1 MEYFFAALASVLFG
15 LAKSVWFALV
25 GLFAWLMRL
34 FWPVWL
40 VWLVAA
46 LVLALGGSCRT
57 CEAGWFDWA
66 WGDSKADIKKI
77 ERSAEIAQEAA
88 RVTSEAAKSQA
99 QQAVA
104 QAQQAAA
111 QAHQNARVA
120 DLLGELS
127 KERQNLAEKLSA
139 LNAIGLQDSQIAA
152 VLGAS
157 GPVLVCVTALMV
169 AGLALWLAA
178 RPGAGPGDDLANAL
192 DVMAEELAGVVSGSS
207 GTGLRLGGPGVS
219 SAFLRLPGPR
229 GREHQDLRRHDFNA
243 PDDSQDMPEDMPED
257 TPVPF

>member
-1 MEYFFAALASVLFG
+1 MESFLLVLAGLLFG
-15 LAKSVWFALV
+15 LAKTCWLALASVV
-25 GLFAWLMRL
+25 AWLLRY
-34 FWPVWL
+34 FWPYWL
-40 VWLVAA
+40 VTV

-57 CEAGWFDWA
+57 CEAGWLDWV

-104 QAQQAAA
+104 QANQAAA

-127 KERQNLAEKLSA
+127 QERQSLAEKLSA
-139 LNAIGLQDSQIAA
+139 LNALGLKDSQIAA

-169 AGLALWLAA
+169 AGLALWLTA
-178 RPGAGPGDDLANAL
+178 RNGPGPEGDLANAL
-192 DVMAEELAGVVSGSS
+192 DVMAEELAGVASKPCERDP
-207 GTGLRLGGPGVS
+207 RLDGPGLAS
-219 SAFLRLPGPR
+219 RPLGIPGPFVR
-229 GREHQDLRRHDFNA
+229 DLPRHDPNEAEETRPDETGPEETGPA
-243 PDDSQDMPEDMPED
+243 P
-257 TPVPF
+257 F